1 MRTASSSQTSPTQ
14 GRSLT
19 TTPRSRRTFARALK
33 FSDGTP
39 VDSEHVKA
47 TFEYNTKNGGGTADC
62 AGIKIQTPDPQNIT
76 ITGPEPQAIIESK
89 TCNPRI
95 APKLYLEASK
105 FDIPVGSGPYVLDAE
120 KTTTGSVYTFTE
132 NEDYWDAEVPVPDTG
147 RQGHQEWHR
156 GRLGAED
163 RAGRRDAGRPERRG
177 GGRGIWPQEHRLAM
191 GGIASPR

>member
-1 MRTASSSQTSPTQ
+1 
-14 GRSLT
+14 
-19 TTPRSRRTFARALK
+19 LK

-95 APKLYLEASK
+95 APKSYLEASK

-132 NEDYWDAEVPVPDTG
+132 NEDYWDADQYPYQTLVVKVIKSGTAAVSALKTGQVDATLVDLNDVAEVEGSGLKNIALQWEGSP
-147 RQGHQEWHR
+147 
-156 GRLGAED
+156 
-163 RAGRRDAGRPERRG
+163 RRG
-177 GGRGIWPQEHRLAM
+177 DPSAGVAW
-191 GGIASPR
+191 